1 MPSDMC
7 PVYAPLFSALGCVA
21 AIVFSSFGAA
31 YGTSKS
37 SIGAFSAGVL
47 RPDLGIYMLLPCV
60 FSGILA
66 IYGLVA
72 SVLIANHI
80 RVELSL
86 YTALVNLGS
95 GLTVGLCALAA
106 GFALGIAGDAGVR
119 SIAQQ
124 PRMFISMML
133 ILIFAEVLGK

>member
-1 MPSDMC
+1 
-7 PVYAPLFSALGCVA
+7 
-21 AIVFSSFGAA
+21 
-31 YGTSKS
+31 
-37 SIGAFSAGVL
+37 
-47 RPDLGIYMLLPCV
+47 MLLPCV

-95 GLTVGLCALAA
+95 GLTVGLCGLAA